1 LIRAALL
8 LLALLLCATAAG
20 AQDVLIRTSL
30 QPSGAAM
37 LGQQVR
43 LYVDVLYPG
52 EMAHPPR
59 IAAPE
64 VEGAQVFRF
73 ETQATNISDRV
84 GSASYVGQ
92 RFEFDIYPRRAGTL
106 AVPPVQVTLLDLAGD
121 PVGRRL
127 GAALSMEAKVPPGLD
142 PSGPIVAASE
152 VTLDERWEPAAAKEL
167 RVGDALTRNVRRRS
181 AGVPGL
187 ALANL
192 AFDAPDGVRAY
203 VDPPMIEDRV
213 ERGEVTGTRTDRVT
227 YVFERAGRFVIPGVA
242 QPWWDVQAG
251 AAHTLKLPAR
261 DIEVAGGA
269 DKTGKSGAP
278 WPLIACIGAAAVLLG
293 AALYLGRAWLITRWS
308 DRQNNPVAL
317 ERAAY
322 RNFRRSCRQPDAI
335 ATYRAW
341 RHWDAVRVDRTM
353 SPELAQAVRVL
364 EASLFGN
371 SGWRAAD
378 ADALRAAAS
387 RTRVR
392 HHAALRRSKL
402 PPLNPGAESAW

>member
-1 LIRAALL
+1 
-8 LLALLLCATAAG
+8 
-20 AQDVLIRTSL
+20 
-30 QPSGAAM
+30 M

-43 LYVDVLYPG
+43 LFVDVLYPG

-59 IAAPE
+59 VAAPE
-64 VEGAQVFRF
+64 VDGAQVFRF

-106 AVPPVQVTLLDLAGD
+106 VVPAMQVTLLDRAGD
-121 PVGRRL
+121 PVGTRQ
-127 GAALSMEAKVPPGLD
+127 GTALSIEAKVPPGLD
-142 PSGPIVAASE
+142 PSGPIVAANK
-152 VTLDERWEPAAAKEL
+152 VTLDERWEPSAAKEF
-167 RVGDALTRNVRRRS
+167 RVGDALTRNIRRTS

-203 VDPPMIEDRV
+203 VDPPVIEDRV

-242 QPWWDVQAG
+242 QPWWDLRAS

-261 DIEVAGGA
+261 DVEVAGGVSEA
-269 DKTGKSGAP
+269 ENSGVR
-278 WPLIACIGAAAVLLG
+278 WSLIAGIGIAVLLLG
-293 AALYLGRAWLITRWS
+293 AALYLGRAWLIARWS
-308 DRQNNPVAL
+308 GWQNNPATL

-322 RNFRRSCRQPDAI
+322 RALRRTCREPDAA

-341 RHWDAVRVDRTM
+341 RHWDAVRADRTM
-353 SPELAQAVRVL
+353 SPELAQALGVL
-364 EASLFGN
+364 DGSLFGN
-371 SGWRAAD
+371 GTWRAAD
-378 ADALRAAAS
+378 ADALRAAVS

-402 PPLNPGAESAW
+402 PPLNPGAESA